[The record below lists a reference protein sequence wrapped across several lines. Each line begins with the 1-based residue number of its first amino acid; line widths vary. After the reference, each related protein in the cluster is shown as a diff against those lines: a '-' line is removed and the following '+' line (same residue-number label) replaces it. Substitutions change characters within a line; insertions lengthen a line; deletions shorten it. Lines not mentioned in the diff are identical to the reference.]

1 MPTDSRVRVNLIN
14 VNKTAQQDPQCDTEA
29 EQVDSLASTV
39 LTTGLSAQATV
50 RQIDTPHRLSSMDEY
65 ATFDGM
71 TVTTSRRILT
81 SMRFTTHTET
91 DTLFHITAPTPSG
104 TIASFETKFSVLEA
118 VTPSMTMSVVTI
130 YTSPATTSQMVPP
143 LRLNPTSASAS
154 TESSLSSTVN
164 SISQPT
170 TQSDSTPHYGSGVLA
185 GISLGVF
192 IATLTLLLI
201 GCFCFRRHRLP
212 HHKSPHSSLRSFI
225 GSKLKQDRV
234 DSNEGT
240 ANAACTSGSMK
251 IAPLQ
256 FGDFMTD
263 KKEWDG
269 TSFTK
274 RSNKSFGEPGPA
286 FDGVEVIPVK
296 PGPAFFRE
304 HHRRDQL
311 PALSN
316 TPSTADSSRDPK
328 SPPMPI
334 QSPGNPA
341 VADSDTESDKT
352 VKAKESLP
360 YCGSDMS
367 YKHNSAQSTISES
380 TIESIDRLKHGSAEL
395 VYVGEARTED
405 MYQARRN
412 SFMPKVVN
420 ISPSEI
426 HGRSRSLSPDR
437 SFKSSLDKSFHTG
450 DSTKLAKHYD
460 VNRWE
465 YRGL

>member
-1 MPTDSRVRVNLIN
+1 
-14 VNKTAQQDPQCDTEA
+14 
-29 EQVDSLASTV
+29 
-39 LTTGLSAQATV
+39 
-50 RQIDTPHRLSSMDEY
+50 MDEY
-65 ATFDGM
+65 ATLDG
-71 TVTTSRRILT
+71 TAVTTSRRVLT
-81 SMRFTTHTET
+81 SVRFTTHTET
-91 DTLFHITAPTPSG
+91 DTLFHISASSPSG
-104 TIASFETKFSVLEA
+104 TIASFETRSSVPGA

-130 YTSPATTSQMVPP
+130 YASLATTSPMVSP
-143 LRLNPTSASAS
+143 LRLDPTSASAS

-164 SISQPT
+164 SMSQPT
-170 TQSDSTPHYGSGVLA
+170 TQSDSTSHYGSGVLA

-192 IATLTLLLI
+192 IAMLALLLI

-225 GSKLKQDRV
+225 SSKPKQDGV
-234 DSNEGT
+234 DSNEGA
-240 ANAACTSGSMK
+240 ANSACTSGCMN

-263 KKEWDG
+263 KKEWDD

-274 RSNKSFGEPGPA
+274 RSNKSLGEPGPA

-296 PGPAFFRE
+296 PGPAFFQE
-304 HHRRDQL
+304 HDCRDQL
-311 PALSN
+311 PALSH
-316 TPSTADSSRDPK
+316 TLTTTDSPRDPK
-328 SPPMPI
+328 SPPVLI
-334 QSPGNPA
+334 QSPGNLTF
-341 VADSDTESDKT
+341 ADSDTESDKT
-352 VKAKESLP
+352 VKANRRLP
-360 YCGSDMS
+360 YCGSDVS

-380 TIESIDRLKHGSAEL
+380 TLESIDRLKHGSAEL

-460 VNRWE
+460 VNRWQ
-465 YRGL
+465 Y